1 MGKVNKDHNSLDTPV
16 SMVMCVYNEEDHI
29 KHLILDY
36 YRTIYKK
43 LPSTSEFI
51 IYLDG
56 PTDGSSRIVNN
67 LSKLIDIKVIEKQNS
82 GYAKATTNALL
93 ETKNDLIFY
102 SDSSGKHSAKDFWKL
117 IKYCKEYDI
126 ITGFRYPRND
136 PFVRQIISF
145 MQIFLICFLYRLPIH
160 DFNTGFKLINRKI
173 IDNVLLDCKYMKQS
187 FSSELLIRSI
197 KKGYKV
203 KSVPVTF
210 KNRKVKGTGTTYSIL
225 PGMIRRSWNGYYSV
239 LKENL

>member
-1 MGKVNKDHNSLDTPV
+1 M
-16 SMVMCVYNEEDHI
+16 
-29 KHLILDY
+29 
-36 YRTIYKK
+36 
-43 LPSTSEFI
+43 
-51 IYLDG
+51 
-56 PTDGSSRIVNN
+56 
-67 LSKLIDIKVIEKQNS
+67 
-82 GYAKATTNALL
+82 
-93 ETKNDLIFY
+93 
-102 SDSSGKHSAKDFWKL
+102 
-117 IKYCKEYDI
+117 
-126 ITGFRYPRND
+126 
-136 PFVRQIISF
+136 
-145 MQIFLICFLYRLPIH
+145 YRLPIH